1 VSNNQNRRLTADE
14 REALGSLLREIRSR
28 LDSMAGANAEL
39 RFALN
44 RRLYR
49 LLSYDERGTPAFRK
63 KLKEK
68 KLAEQGGN
76 CPLCS
81 EPLELRDSELDR
93 ISASVGYT
101 AANTRLVHHACHRKD
116 QQRKG
121 FSDTSAGVIFVEE
134 ADEGPG
140 AWLNAKPAI
149 SDEAAVPELPED
161 VAKDYDGSPM

>member
-1 VSNNQNRRLTADE
+1 MSNNRNRRLTPEE
-14 REALGSLLREIRSR
+14 RSDLGSLLHEIRGH
-28 LDSMAGANAEL
+28 LDAMAGPNAEL

-76 CPLCS
+76 CALCLQ
-81 EPLELRDSELDR
+81 PLELRDSELDR

-140 AWLNAKPAI
+140 VWLNAEPAI
-149 SDEAAVPELPED
+149 SDEAGVPEMPD
-161 VAKDYDGSPM
+161 DIAKDYDGSEM